1 MTFLYDTRS
10 LACITEIFSTK
21 VYSQAFEVLIFLL
34 VWPLWGEGAGKY
46 RSTHFSEA
54 LKFYPAGGLQ

>member
-46 RSTHFSEA
+46 LVMKFGCKV
-54 LKFYPAGGLQ
+54 LKYSLL